1 LLFVLAAYVVVAA
14 ALTLLGYSEP
24 KPTYL
29 GIVILLAAAA
39 VMPWL
44 AKEKRKLSA
53 VTGSAALRADA
64 ADPHCVLICQ

>member
-1 LLFVLAAYVVVAA
+1 LHLTYVVVVS
-14 ALTLLGYSEP
+14 ALTLLGYRQP

-29 GIVILLAAAA
+29 GIAILMAAAV

-53 VTGSAALRADA
+53 ATGSVALG
-64 ADPHCVLICQ
+64 